1 MSWKLLV
8 SLFVAVAY
16 MSFALSARGQE
27 PRVSFDLIIEDNLSP
42 TVREW
47 MKTLEGLDLAN
58 VRMRSSNK
66 NEKIELQKN
75 GNSYRVTGAVL
86 SDGRLRLP
94 GGTFRP
100 GDRAGV
106 EAWLKKLKTG
116 GEEGL
121 TTKTGAFGLLPK
133 QLVEVHDT
141 LATKVSFSTAGKSPR
156 EVVDKLTPMVPWTV
170 KIDSAA
176 ERALDSQETV
186 NEDYIGLSA
195 GTALAATLRPLGLV
209 LTLDR
214 SERGEPFLRIA
225 DSRAAKEHWPVGWP
239 PKKPARETLPD
250 LYKFLNVEVKD
261 TPVGETLEAIR
272 VRLEVPLLVDQ
283 NSLARQGV
291 DLKTTKVTLPKMNT
305 FYSSILERLLFQAKL
320 KYELRVDEAGQ
331 PFLWITTQKG

>member
-1 MSWKLLV
+1 MLSRRTWLAVVMGLGLA
-8 SLFVAVAY
+8 SVAC
-16 MSFALSARGQE
+16 GQE
-27 PRVSFDLIIEDNLSP
+27 PRVSLELIIEDNLSP
-42 TVREW
+42 QTRDW

-58 VRMRSSNK
+58 VRMRSSNRT
-66 NEKIELQKN
+66 EKIELQKS
-75 GNSYRVTGAVL
+75 GNSYRVTGAIT

-106 EAWLKKLKTG
+106 EGWLRKLKTG

-121 TTKTGAFGLLPK
+121 ATKPGAFGLLPR
-133 QLVEVHDT
+133 QLVEVHET
-141 LATKVSFSTAGKSPR
+141 LARRVSFSTAGLPTR
-156 EVVDKLTPMVPWTV
+156 EVVDKIAQMVPWPV
-170 KIDSAA
+170 KIDAAA
-176 ERALDSQETV
+176 ERALNGPETV
-186 NEDYIGLSA
+186 GEDYIGLSA

-209 LTLDR
+209 LTFDR

-225 DSRAAKEHWPVGWP
+225 DSRAAKDHWPVGWP
-239 PKKPARETLPD
+239 PKQPARETLPN

-283 NSLARQGV
+283 NSLARQGI
-291 DLKTTKVTLPKMNT
+291 DLKTTKVTLPKTNT
-305 FYSSILERLLFQAKL
+305 FYASILERLLFQAKL

-331 PFLWITTQKG
+331 PFLWVTALKG